1 MTPSNRDRSG
11 RPGDDRR
18 RVPYWL
24 TYGLTAGLL
33 LAITAALVLVVLPS
47 RYALVADLRES
58 GFSFPTSADAV
69 PFPMPRRDSLIEPPA
84 PAPAPVPPAPGP
96 AELVW
101 AEVDSLLARRD
112 YGAAI
117 ARMEVYLEAHP
128 EDLDVARER
137 ARTLANAG
145 RPAAARAAY
154 EDLVR
159 RAGSPSDRLALAR
172 LLRDAGDVDAAVE
185 VYRDLLAARPNDARL
200 RHELAELYLWAER
213 YDQAVVELRRLVA
226 AAPQNGRYRLD
237 LARALYWND
246 EPEAARTVLAGM
258 TPDSPVAAEAAALDR
273 ELERVLTPPPEPE
286 PTPPTLVERAR
297 SATEADSLEAAAD
310 LYDRAVNEAPG
321 DSALA
326 WERIDFLQYRLEDQ
340 RAAIAALE
348 AYRDR
353 FGLDA
358 DGRYRLAQLYVWT
371 ENEGAARSELAALL
385 RDAPERADAWGLLGD
400 VHRYADRRS
409 EARKAYE
416 RALMLEAGEPHAVS
430 GLAELDRLRA
440 ETIAAREPV
449 GAGPSLSL
457 FSDSDDYLQLD
468 LGAGAGWTGSEYAL
482 DLTAGYRRLE
492 GRDLAGNLTDDQGGF
507 ARLEAARWWSE
518 ASLRTALRVGVDHLA
533 DAGTEPRF
541 GVSVARFS
549 ADGGSLSLRYEHSAA
564 YPLTYTLESA
574 LAAVVA
580 DRLEVGTYQPLGST
594 WSLSASGELTWL
606 SGNGLTNTRWSAAT
620 TVARPL
626 GRWLTVDVGTRLLG
640 FSEAAP
646 SPGRRLYWD
655 PKLFWANTAGLT
667 LGRRPAE
674 GLGYRLRL
682 SGGAAWADERDA
694 VEAGWIPQYGAEAGL
709 SWRSDRTLLNLDA
722 FYRRSRENE
731 YSSLGAALTL
741 RIQP

>member
-1 MTPSNRDRSG
+1 VTPSSEKRRRGNSRDDG
-11 RPGDDRR
+11 

-24 TYGLTAGLL
+24 AYGLTAGLL

-69 PFPMPRRDSLIEPPA
+69 AFPMPRRDTLIEPPA
-84 PAPAPVPPAPGP
+84 PAPTPVAPEPGP
-96 AELVW
+96 TELLW
-101 AEVDSLLARRD
+101 SDVDSLLAARD

-117 ARMEVYLEAHP
+117 ARMEAYLEARP
-128 EDLDVARER
+128 DDLNVARER

-154 EDLVR
+154 EDLVH
-159 RAGSPSDRLALAR
+159 RAGAPADRLALAR

-185 VYRDLLAARPNDARL
+185 VYRDLLAARPNDLRL

-213 YDQAVVELRRLVA
+213 YDKAETELRRLVA
-226 AAPQNGRYRLD
+226 AAPENGRYRLD
-237 LARALYWND
+237 LARSLYWND
-246 EPEAARTVLAGM
+246 EPEEARTVLAGL
-258 TPDSPVAAEAAALDR
+258 PADSPVAAEAAELDR

-297 SATEADSLEAAAD
+297 AATEADSLQAAAV
-310 LYDRAVNEAPG
+310 LYDRAVAEAPG

-326 WERIDFLQYRLEDQ
+326 RERIDFLQYRLEDQ
-340 RAAIAALE
+340 AAAIAALE

-353 FGLDA
+353 FDLDA

-371 ENEGAARSELAALL
+371 EQEAAARRELEALV
-385 RDAPERADAWGLLGD
+385 REYPERADAWGLLGD
-400 VHRYADRRS
+400 AYRYADRRGA
-409 EARKAYE
+409 ARDAYK
-416 RALMLEAGEPHAVS
+416 RALSLQPGETHAVA
-430 GLAELDRLRA
+430 GLAELDRRRA

-457 FSDSDDYLQLD
+457 FSDSDDFLQLD

-492 GRDLAGNLTDDQGGF
+492 GHDLTGALTDDHGGYVL
-507 ARLEAARWWSE
+507 LEGARWWSE
-518 ASLRTALRVGVDHLA
+518 ASLRTALRLGVDHLT

-541 GVSVARFS
+541 GASVARFA
-549 ADGGSLSLRYEHSAA
+549 ADGGSLSLRYEHLAA

-574 LAAVVA
+574 IAEVVA
-580 DRLEVGTYQPLGST
+580 DQLEVATYRPLGAE
-594 WSLSASGELTWL
+594 WALSASADLAWL
-606 SGNGLTNTRWSAAT
+606 SGTGLTNTRWGAGAT
-620 TVARPL
+620 VSRPL
-626 GRWLTVDVGTRLLG
+626 GPWLAADLGSRVLG
-640 FSEAAP
+640 FSDPAP

-655 PKLFWANTAGLT
+655 PKLFWANTVGLT
-667 LGRRPAE
+667 LGRRPAQ

-694 VEAGWIPQYGAEAGL
+694 VEAGWLPQYGAEAGL

-722 FYRRSRENE
+722 FYRQGRENE
-731 YSSLGAALTL
+731 YNSLGAALTL